1 MNVQNESQLL
11 SNVGTMLNYTADEIS
26 EDKTLRDRLKLIIR
40 NGVEHL
46 RSFAPDLSDN
56 DFNKEGKPQELLFA
70 YCRYAHSNADEMF
83 DINYHAAILAL
94 RFEYEVRAENENQDT
109 D

>member
-1 MNVQNESQLL
+1 MNVQNEIQLL

-26 EDKTLRDRLKLIIR
+26 EDKTLRDRLKLIIK

>member
-11 SNVGTMLNYTADEIS
+11 SDVGTMLNYTADEIS
-26 EDKTLRDRLKLIIR
+26 EDKTLRDRLKLIIK

-46 RSFAPDLSDN
+46 RSFAPDLTDN
-56 DFNKEGKPQELLFA
+56 NFNQEGRPQELLFA

-83 DINYHAAILAL
+83 DTNYHALLLAL
-94 RFEYEVRAENENQDT
+94 RFEYEVRVENENQNT

>member
-26 EDKTLRDRLKLIIR
+26 EDKTLRDRLKLIIK

-46 RSFAPDLSDN
+46 RSFAPDLTDN
-56 DFNKEGKPQELLFA
+56 DFNQEGRPQELLFA

-94 RFEYEVRAENENQDT
+94 RFEYEVRAENENQNT

>member
-1 MNVQNESQLL
+1 MNVQNEIQLL

-26 EDKTLRDRLKLIIR
+26 EDKTLRDRLKLIIK

-46 RSFAPDLSDN
+46 RSFAPDLTDN
-56 DFNKEGKPQELLFA
+56 DFNQEGRPQELLFA

-83 DINYHAAILAL
+83 DTNYHAAILAL
-94 RFEYEVRAENENQDT
+94 RFEYEVRADNEDQNES
-109 D
+109 

>member
-26 EDKTLRDRLKLIIR
+26 EDKTLRDRLKLIIK

-46 RSFAPDLSDN
+46 RSFAPDLTDN
-56 DFNKEGKPQELLFA
+56 DFNQEGKQHELLFA
-70 YCRYAHSNADEMF
+70 Y
-83 DINYHAAILAL
+83 
-94 RFEYEVRAENENQDT
+94 
-109 D
+109 

>member
-1 MNVQNESQLL
+1 MNVQNEIQLL

-26 EDKTLRDRLKLIIR
+26 EDKTLRDRLKLIIK

-94 RFEYEVRAENENQDT
+94 RFEYEVRAENEDQNES
-109 D
+109 

>member
-26 EDKTLRDRLKLIIR
+26 EDKTLRDRLKLIIK

-46 RSFAPDLSDN
+46 RSFAPDLTDN
-56 DFNKEGKPQELLFA
+56 DFNQEGKPQELLFA
-70 YCRYAHSNADEMF
+70 YCRYANSNADEMF

-94 RFEYEVRAENENQDT
+94 RFEYEVRADNEDQNES
-109 D
+109 